1 MLSADLT
8 ATWQK
13 SIAARVDCEDIQVC
27 LGTKLCPLTMKFASV
42 CSPQIFLRTI
52 NPAIRSVIFT
62 CPDGFESLQIH
73 EKEYLISQ
81 IQVGILPIYD
91 IYNNAKSQF
100 TIHRLETETGEFS
113 QMTIYLSRSISE
125 FSGVK
130 TEGWLLKKNK
140 TAD

>member
-1 MLSADLT
+1 M
-8 ATWQK
+8 
-13 SIAARVDCEDIQVC
+13 
-27 LGTKLCPLTMKFASV
+27 
-42 CSPQIFLRTI
+42 
-52 NPAIRSVIFT
+52 IFT